1 MFLLSITFFLV
12 LVILKAHFWFHNIP
26 QDVEKTFK
34 KDYKPLTAQIAGL
47 SEVPLYMY
55 HICWN
60 NNLTQ
65 IESIVNKKVV
75 ENRLSTPSLQFSIHC
90 IAAHAFV

>member
-1 MFLLSITFFLV
+1 MFLLSIYCFTFFFSF
-12 LVILKAHFWFHNIP
+12 VILKAYFWFHNIP
-26 QDVEKTFK
+26 PDVEKTFK
-34 KDYKPLTAQIAGL
+34 KDYKPLTAQIEWL

-55 HICWN
+55 HICCN

-75 ENRLSTPSLQFSIHC
+75 EK
-90 IAAHAFV
+90 